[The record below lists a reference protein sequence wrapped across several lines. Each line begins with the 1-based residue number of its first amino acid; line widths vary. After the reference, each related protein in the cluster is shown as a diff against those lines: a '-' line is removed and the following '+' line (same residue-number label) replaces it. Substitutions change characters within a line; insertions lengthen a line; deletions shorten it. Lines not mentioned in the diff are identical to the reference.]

1 MALYPNVNNTYS
13 FLGKTHTN
21 LVVSEG
27 NAPAE
32 RFVVAKDNNTRK
44 HGDGELIAEPFIYT
58 FGPEGNQTVL
68 IAKGKIVE
76 AAGTEY
82 DRERGHMY
90 TAIRVADEN
99 STKVIGVNHHNV
111 YEQRRDR
118 MEGNLPTV
126 IRRDY
131 IEVPLFENA
140 DVAIAQQMAKAANY
154 GAAYGVNGGIET
166 GDRVKVGRNGNFVK
180 MLTEDVL
187 DVDGVTVLEAA
198 DSPFRQVGQILA
210 VNKELPPEGFLQYFV
225 EASNPQLEE
234 MIKAMSHA
242 PTPGKDG
249 YPTGYPYGVESWKAD
264 FEKNLVDG
272 SPMGS
277 DKGIPFLTDGFFR
290 AKKVLTGIVL
300 TDIYDKDT
308 NNDGTIESVTTR
320 GAVTVDGGTGEV
332 TATGSGAVFI
342 KLRHKIDQTEAGH
355 VVAKLAGE
363 VMGAN
368 DFHVDLHQNMVIL
381 YIDDAMAATAVTL
394 DVKAIVDPVAGIPT
408 EWDYAGSVGA
418 VRIQLIG

>member
-1 MALYPNVNNTYS
+1 MALYPNVNNTYQ

-32 RFVVAKDNNTRK
+32 RFIVAKDNNTRK
-44 HGDGELIAEPFIYT
+44 HADGELIAEPFIYT

-82 DRERGHMY
+82 DRERGHHY
-90 TAIRVADEN
+90 TAVRVADED
-99 STKVIGVNHHNV
+99 STSVIGVNHHNV

-131 IEVPLFENA
+131 IEVPLFEHT
-140 DVAIAQQMAKAANY
+140 DVTVAQQFAKAANY
-154 GAAYGVNGGIET
+154 GSAYGLKDELKV
-166 GDRVKVGRNGNFVK
+166 GDRVKVGKNGNFVK
-180 MLTEDVL
+180 MTI
-187 DVDGVTVLEAA
+187 DGETP
-198 DSPFRQVGQILA
+198 DSVFTQVGQVLA
-210 VNKELPPEGFLQYFV
+210 VNKELPPEGFLQYFI
-225 EASNPQLEE
+225 EASNPMLEE

-249 YPTGYPYGVESWKAD
+249 YPTGYPYGPESWKPD
-264 FEKNLVDG
+264 FEKNMIEG

-290 AKKVLTGIVL
+290 AKKVLTNVAIS
-300 TDIYDKDT
+300 DIYDKDT
-308 NNDGTIESVTTR
+308 NNDGVIEAVRLSGDVQVTGGQVSAAGKG
-320 GAVTVDGGTGEV
+320 GAI
-332 TATGSGAVFI
+332 FI
-342 KLRHKIDQTEAGH
+342 KLRHKIDNTEAGN
-355 VVAKLAGE
+355 VVAKLGGE
-363 VMGAN
+363 IMGAN
-368 DFHVDLHQNMVIL
+368 DVHVDFHQNTVVIYL
-381 YIDDAMAATAVTL
+381 DGELAATDLVL

>member
-27 NAPAE
+27 SAPAE
-32 RFVVAKDNNTRK
+32 RFIVAKDNNTRK
-44 HGDGELIAEPFIYT
+44 HDDGELIAEPFIYT
-58 FGPEGNQTVL
+58 FGPEGNQTVV

-76 AAGTEY
+76 AAGTEL

-90 TAIRVADEN
+90 TAIRVAGEN
-99 STKVIGVNHHNV
+99 STSVIGVNHHNV

-140 DVAIAQQMAKAANY
+140 DVNIAQQMAKAANY
-154 GAAYGVNGGIET
+154 GAAYGLNDGLKV
-166 GDRVKVGRNGNFVK
+166 GDRVKVGKNGNFVK
-180 MLTEDVL
+180 LLTEDVL
-187 DVDGVTVLEAA
+187 DVDGVTVLEEA
-198 DSPFRQVGQILA
+198 DSPFRQVGQVLA
-210 VNKELPPEGFLQYFV
+210 VNKELPPEGFLQYFI
-225 EASNPQLEE
+225 EASNPQLED

-249 YPTGYPYGVESWKAD
+249 YPAGYPYGPESWKAD
-264 FEKNLVDG
+264 FNKDLVEG

-290 AKKVLTGIVL
+290 AKKVLANIAL

-308 NNDGTIESVTTR
+308 NNDGVIESITTR
-320 GAVTVDGGTGEV
+320 GDVTVTGANIE
-332 TATGSGAVFI
+332 ATGSGAVFI

-363 VMGAN
+363 VIGAN
-368 DFHVDLHQNMVIL
+368 DFHVDLHQNMVII
-381 YIDDAMAATAVTL
+381 YIDEAVTATALTL